1 MLFLG
6 HHWRHL
12 QHVVCQL
19 LIAPW
24 ALLKSF
30 VHHLKVALLG
40 HYRHL
45 IALFLALAV
54 HELELKGL
62 QSFAALLVDNIR
74 LNIFAK
80 NASIE
85 RQTFI
90 RLTITWFFE
99 KVHKVVL
106 CVQHE
111 VGTLYFFKCGKTR
124 VRHAEILLRTNL
136 TIVDLLFP
144 LMKTP
149 LRKAGTVSASSYV
162 GSAAAASTGYPI
174 AISLL
179 GCGYSL
185 ISLLSSGGFA
195 STIFRL
201 TNYLI
206 IKINLMTKNHL
217 NNSFKHHI

>member
-1 MLFLG
+1 M
-6 HHWRHL
+6 
-12 QHVVCQL
+12 
-19 LIAPW
+19 
-24 ALLKSF
+24 KSF

-74 LNIFAK
+74 LDIFAK
-80 NASIE
+80 NAFVE
-85 RQTFI
+85 RQTLI
-90 RLTITWFFE
+90 RLAVTCLFE
-99 KVHKVVL
+99 KVYKVVL

-111 VGTLYFFKCGKTR
+111 VGTLYFYKCGKTR
-124 VRHAEILLRTNL
+124 VRHAEILLRPNW

-149 LRKAGTVSASSYV
+149 LRKAGTESESTYA
-162 GSAAAASTGYPI
+162 GSVAAAGTGYPI
-174 AISLL
+174 AISPLDS
-179 GCGYSL
+179 GYSL
-185 ISLLSSGGFA
+185 ISLLSSGGFD

-206 IKINLMTKNHL
+206 IKKTI
-217 NNSFKHHI
+217 